1 MPRLL
6 AEADEVVKLRA
17 ICARCGREASRSQ
30 RLIDGRPAPVSAP
43 TILDR
48 GRGELPGPLPPLPRG
63 ARGRVPVRVPWNLAN
78 RGDRIMP
85 RKYIVVLILFCIAL
99 NAAGFIWKIFEP
111 VLFYDELAHFITPF
125 TLVLI
130 LAEIIYRSGGD
141 DEFFDTPMRAIITGS
156 VIGLLGA
163 TGWEG
168 IEVLMSWMGIS
179 VSNTLPDT
187 IFDIFLGVLGGAAGA
202 WAADRYLDRIFRRSR
217 TNANQPRVR

>member
-1 MPRLL
+1 VCSSTHSLGYSDL
-6 AEADEVVKLRA
+6 
-17 ICARCGREASRSQ
+17 S
-30 RLIDGRPAPVSAP
+30 DG
-43 TILDR
+43 
-48 GRGELPGPLPPLPRG
+48 
-63 ARGRVPVRVPWNLAN
+63 
-78 RGDRIMP
+78 IMP

-99 NAAGFIWKIFEP
+99 NAAGFLWKLFEP
-111 VLFYDELAHFITPF
+111 VLFYDEIAHFITPF

-141 DEFFDTPMRAIITGS
+141 DEFFNTPMRAIITGS

-168 IEVLMSWMGIS
+168 IEVLMARMDIS
-179 VSNTLPDT
+179 VANALPDT

-217 TNANQPRVR
+217 TNAHQPRVR